1 MFYHI
6 ISTES
11 SKLLKIEN
19 IGFSSDPV
27 NNKYGPEKRDLY
39 LMKMEMWKSVKKE

>member
-27 NNKYGPEKRDLY
+27 NNKFGPEKRDLY
-39 LMKMEMWKSVKKE
+39 LIHYVISGK